1 MGVVRTRY
9 DFEHDELAALLIGE
23 PAYRVSQV
31 FDGLHGGLRTPAEL
45 TNVPLELRS
54 SLEEQLPSALRVA
67 QETTSDESATTKWA
81 FSLHDGAV
89 IETVLMAYRD
99 RVTVCV
105 SSQAG
110 CAMGCTFCATGQGG
124 FGRHLSTGEIVEQVV
139 VAARAALPRR
149 LSNIVF
155 MGMGEPL
162 ANYDRVLSA
171 VRRIN
176 GPLGIGARKMTIS
189 TVGVIPGIRRLAAED
204 LEVGLAVSLHAAN
217 DAKRDTL
224 VPLNRR
230 YPLGQ
235 LADACEAYVET
246 THRRLQL
253 RVGTHRGGER
263 HHHGRLRA
271 RCLRPSAP
279 GPREPHPA
287 QPDPGLPGARLD
299 ARAGEVLRC
308 RARRRG
314 GHRDR
319 PQHPGSRDRCG
330 LRAAGV
336 SRRARAI
343 ALGRDRLLDL
353 SGPLR
358 PEVGEELG

>member
-1 MGVVRTRY
+1 MGDVRTRY
-9 DFEHDELAALLIGE
+9 DFELDELAALLVEE
-23 PAYRVSQV
+23 PTYRVSQV
-31 FDGLHGGLRTPAEL
+31 FDGLHGGFRTPAEL

-54 SLEEQLPSALRVA
+54 SLETQLPSALRVE
-67 QETTSDESATTKWA
+67 QMTTSDESATTKWA
-81 FSLHDGAV
+81 FRLHDGAV
-89 IETVLMAYRD
+89 IETVLMAYRN

-124 FGRHLSTGEIVEQVV
+124 FGRHLSTGEIIEQVV
-139 VAARAALPRR
+139 LAARAAQPRR

-189 TVGVIPGIRRLAAED
+189 TVGVVPGIRRLADED

-235 LADACEAYVET
+235 LADACEAYVDA
-246 THRRLQL
+246 THRRLSFEWAL
-253 RVGTHRGGER
+253 IDGVNDTATDVSELAAYARA
-263 HHHGRLRA
+263 LRA
-271 RCLRPSAP
+271 HVNLIPLNPTP
-279 GPREPHPA
+279 GYLVRGSTPERVKAFAAELSDEGVTVTVRNTRGREI
-287 QPDPGLPGARLD
+287 D
-299 ARAGEVLRC
+299 AACGQL
-308 RARRRG
+308 A
-314 GHRDR
+314 
-319 PQHPGSRDRCG
+319 SR
-330 LRAAGV
+330 V
-336 SRRARAI
+336 E
-343 ALGRDRLLDL
+343 LGRSR
-353 SGPLR
+353 
-358 PEVGEELG
+358 